1 MCCFYTS
8 ILDLTVKTV
17 SEEYTPLHL
26 AARFKPPKT
35 IQESEED
42 DKDEAD
48 DSKTEGTI
56 EADGSSSLTRQNS
69 SKESTIG
76 YLLEICQGADVHVSQ
91 YNIIITW
98 LE

>member
-1 MCCFYTS
+1 
-8 ILDLTVKTV
+8 VKTV

-48 DSKTEGTI
+48 DSKVEGTTK
-56 EADGSSSLTRQNS
+56 AKGNSNLTRQTSN
-69 SKESTIG
+69 KENTVG
-76 YLLEICQGADVHVSQ
+76 YLLKIYQGADAHVSQ
-91 YNIIITW
+91 YSYIHEAHAW